1 MFWKVKSIKEPRL
14 KSCYRRNKMYILS
27 REEMYFLD
35 KYTIE
40 KIGIPGKELM
50 EKAGKG
56 CAEFIRNEL
65 LNYPGNMEETLKGSS
80 GEDAV
85 KETLKG
91 SSEKNLEK
99 ETFSRFKIAIFC
111 GSGNNGGD
119 GFVIARY
126 LKNWK
131 YFPKIFMLGS
141 TDKMSPETFENYKS
155 CEELKIEIEKIKS
168 AEEAENLSGFDLIVD
183 AIFGVG
189 LQGAI
194 HGWRT
199 DIIDKIN
206 KFGKPVVAIDIPSG
220 VDANTGQAEVAVNAD
235 YTLTMAAYKYGH
247 FIEKGREKSGIVKVI
262 DIGIPEEVYEK
273 FPSKAK
279 LIYDRNVKYPKRFPL
294 SHKGHY
300 GRVGIIAGSPGFSGA
315 AIMASRAALRSGAGL
330 ITLFHPKEMSL
341 IFETQLLEVMTYSI
355 TEGLDEFF
363 KKLNTMDALLIGP
376 GMGTTPKAKELI
388 NFVLQNWEKPAVL
401 DADAL
406 NMLSE
411 NESILKLIINKPFIL
426 TPHIGEFARLSHKS
440 IPEILADPLRAL
452 EDFTQK
458 YKCCVLLKSATTI
471 FVDGKE
477 FIFDISGNDG
487 LSTGGSG
494 DVLAGIIVSFLG
506 QKLSLKDSAISAS
519 FLKGKTAEKLA
530 KTRKPA
536 SIIPSDIIEE
546 IFKY

>member
-1 MFWKVKSIKEPRL
+1 
-14 KSCYRRNKMYILS
+14 MYILS

-56 CAEFIRNEL
+56 CSEFLHDEI
-65 LNYPGNMEETLKGSS
+65 LKPES
-80 GEDAV
+80 
-85 KETLKG
+85 
-91 SSEKNLEK
+91 
-99 ETFSRFKIAIFC
+99 KIAVFC

-131 YFPKIFMLGS
+131 YYPKVFLLGS
-141 TDKMSPETFENYKS
+141 TDKMSPETLENYKS
-155 CEELKIEIEKIKS
+155 CEELQVEIKS
-168 AEEAENLSGFDLIVD
+168 IEDTEDLNDLSEFDLIVD

-189 LQGAI
+189 LQGTI
-194 HGWRT
+194 RGWRA

-206 KFGKPVVAIDIPSG
+206 KSSKSVVAIDIASG

-235 YTLTMAAYKYGH
+235 YTLTMAAYKDGH

-262 DIGIPEEVYEK
+262 DIGIPDEVYEK
-273 FPSKAK
+273 FPPKAK
-279 LIYDRNVKYPKRFPL
+279 LITHKNVKYPKRFPL

-300 GRVGIIAGSPGFSGA
+300 GRVGIIASSPGFSGA
-315 AIMASRAALRSGAGL
+315 AIMACRAALRSGAGL
-330 ITLFHPKEMSL
+330 ITLFHPEEMSL

-355 TEGLDEFF
+355 PDSLLKSGTEGFNDFF
-363 KKLNTMDALLIGP
+363 KKLSSMDALLIGP

-388 NFVLQNWEKPAVL
+388 NYVLQNWEKPAIL

-406 NMLSE
+406 NLLSE
-411 NESILKLIINKPFIL
+411 NKDILKLIINKPFIL
-426 TPHIGEFARLSHKS
+426 TPHIGEFSRLSRKS
-440 IPEILADPLRAL
+440 ISEILADPLKAL
-452 EDFTQK
+452 EEFTQK

-471 FVDGKE
+471 FADEKE

-506 QKLSLKDSAISAS
+506 QKLSLKDAAISAS
-519 FLKGKTAEKLA
+519 FLMGKTAEKLA
-530 KTRKPA
+530 QTRKPA
-536 SIIPSDIIEE
+536 SIIPSDIIDE

>member
-1 MFWKVKSIKEPRL
+1 MKE
-14 KSCYRRNKMYILS
+14 KQNYYILS

-50 EKAGKG
+50 EKAGRG

-65 LNYPGNMEETLKGSS
+65 LSYPGNMEETF
-80 GEDAV
+80 
-85 KETLKG
+85 KG

-99 ETFSRFKIAIFC
+99 ETFSRFKVAVFC
-111 GSGNNGGD
+111 GNGNNGGD

-131 YFPKIFMLGS
+131 YYPKIFLLGS

-155 CEELKIEIEKIKS
+155 CLERQIEIDKIHS
-168 AEEAENLSGFDLIVD
+168 AKELNALSEFDLIVD
-183 AIFGVG
+183 AIFGIG
-189 LQGAI
+189 LQGTI
-194 HGWRT
+194 RGWKA

-206 KFGKPVVAIDIPSG
+206 KSGKLVVTIDIVSG

-235 YTLTMAAYKYGH
+235 YTLTMAAYKCGH
-247 FIEKGREKSGIVKVI
+247 FIEKGREKSGIIKVI
-262 DIGIPEEVYEK
+262 DIGIPDELYEK

-315 AIMASRAALRSGAGL
+315 AIMACRAALRSGAGL
-330 ITLFHPKEMSL
+330 ITLFHPKGMEL
-341 IFETQLLEVMTYSI
+341 IFENQLLEVMTYSI
-355 TEGLDEFF
+355 PDLSEVGKFDDFF
-363 KKLNTMDALLIGP
+363 KKLNSMDALLIGP

-388 NFVLQNWEKPAVL
+388 NFVLQNWEKPAIL

-406 NMLSE
+406 NILSE
-411 NESILKLIINKPFIL
+411 NEDLLKLIINKPFIL
-426 TPHIGEFARLSHKS
+426 TPHIGEFAKLSHKS

-452 EDFTQK
+452 EEFTQK
-458 YKCCVLLKSATTI
+458 YKTCVLLKSATTI
-471 FVDGKE
+471 FADEKE

-506 QKLSLKDSAISAS
+506 QKLSFKDAAISAS
-519 FLKGKTAEKLA
+519 YLMGKTAEKLA

-536 SIIPSDIIEE
+536 SIIPSDIIEK

>member
-1 MFWKVKSIKEPRL
+1 
-14 KSCYRRNKMYILS
+14 MYILS

-56 CAEFIRNEL
+56 CAEFIINEL
-65 LNYPGNMEETLKGSS
+65 LSYPGNME
-80 GEDAV
+80 
-85 KETLKG
+85 ETLKG

-99 ETFSRFKIAIFC
+99 ETFSRFNVAVFC

-131 YFPKIFMLGS
+131 YFPKVFLLGS
-141 TDKMSPETFENYKS
+141 TEKMSPETFENYES
-155 CEELKIEIEKIKS
+155 CEELQIEIVSVENT
-168 AEEAENLSGFDLIVD
+168 EELNDLSEFDLIVD

-189 LQGAI
+189 LQGAVR
-194 HGWRT
+194 GWRA

-206 KFGKPVVAIDIPSG
+206 NSGKLVVAIDIASG
-220 VDANTGQAEVAVNAD
+220 VNANTGQAEVAVNAD
-235 YTLTMAAYKYGH
+235 FTLTMAAYKYGH
-247 FIEKGREKSGIVKVI
+247 YIEKGREKSGIVKVI
-262 DIGIPEEVYEK
+262 DIGISDELYEK
-273 FPSKAK
+273 FPPKTK
-279 LIYDRNVKYPKRFPL
+279 LITDQNVKYPKRFPL

-315 AIMASRAALRSGAGL
+315 AIMACRAALRSGAGL
-330 ITLFHPKEMSL
+330 ITLFHPKEMDL

-355 TEGLDEFF
+355 IEGFDEFF
-363 KKLNTMDALLIGP
+363 KKLNTMDVLLIGP
-376 GMGTTPKAKELI
+376 GMGTTLKAKELI
-388 NFVLQNWEKPAVL
+388 NFVLQNWEKPAIL

-406 NMLSE
+406 NLLSE
-411 NESILKLIINKPFIL
+411 NKDILKLVMDKPFIL

-440 IPEILADPLRAL
+440 IPEILADPLKAL
-452 EDFTQK
+452 ERFTQK

-471 FVDGKE
+471 FADGKE

-506 QKLSLKDSAISAS
+506 QKLSLKDAAISAS
-519 FLKGKTAEKLA
+519 FLMGKTAEKLA
-530 KTRKPA
+530 KNRKPA
-536 SIIPSDIIEE
+536 SIIPLDIIDD